1 MQMIPY
7 TYMAKHPLVQHKTVV
22 IAAQVGAVALV
33 AMVFVALVAFADF
46 RPVKYDAAAVA
57 LAGAASST
65 TAMTTGSTATNAGAV
80 GAQSLDHAAYDLKLW
95 QVAFA
100 TTTVPTFDVSASMVQ
115 GFSTLGI
122 PWAIATAPVA
132 TTTATSITTATS
144 ATSTKAKTATKKIV
158 VAKPQKSIWPA
169 AGAPYPLG
177 GAPLPFNRIVA
188 YYGNFYSKGM
198 GVLGQYPPAEALTR
212 LQAAGAQWQ
221 AADPSTPVVLAIDYI
236 AVTAQ
241 GSAGKDGK
249 YRLRMPDSQIDQA
262 LSMAAQVHGIVI
274 LDVQVGLSDVQTE
287 VPLLEKY
294 LSMPN
299 VHLALDPEFAMQ
311 TSGKKPGTV
320 IGTLDASDIN
330 WAAKYLA
337 GLVQKNNL
345 PPKILVVHRFT
356 QPMVTH
362 ASAITPL
369 PEVEVVMDMD
379 GWGSPTRKQG
389 TYQAFIQSQPVQFTG
404 FKLFYKNDI
413 RPPSTRMLTTTEIL
427 HLKPQPLFIQYQ

>member
-1 MQMIPY
+1 MI
-7 TYMAKHPLVQHKTVV
+7 KHTAAQHTTA
-22 IAAQVGAVALV
+22 ILAAQVGAGVLV
-33 AMVFVALVAFADF
+33 AVVFVYVILFSNL
-46 RPVKYDAAAVA
+46 RPIRYDAAAVA
-57 LAGAASST
+57 LSGMASSSATMADSIAT
-65 TAMTTGSTATNAGAV
+65 TTTSTLNR
-80 GAQSLDHAAYDLKLW
+80 AAYDIKLW

-100 TTTVPTFDVSASMVQ
+100 TTTVPTFDMSASMAA

-122 PWAIATAPVA
+122 PWAVATAPVA
-132 TTTATSITTATS
+132 TTTTTIVTTS

-177 GAPLPFNRIVA
+177 GALLPFNRIVA

-198 GVLGQYPPAEALTR
+198 GVLGQYPPAEALAR
-212 LQAAGAQWQ
+212 LQAAGQQWQ

-274 LDVQVGLSDVQTE
+274 LDVQVGLSSVQTE

-389 TYQAFIQSQPVQFTG
+389 TYQAFIASAPVQFTG